1 MTHYRNFQVAVCEI
15 LPYLWWWGNPAPSS
29 TGGTTMTS
37 LPPNSMGR
45 ARTPR
50 PAPSEREQAVIMHL
64 MTYQQGNSFY
74 SDLLGKSMRF
84 TLSEAQM
91 ACVERNMATDADKAQ
106 KKADMI
112 ANKQVVVGG
121 RNKPVIGKIVSLKFD
136 TDKFNEPVAKVIVQQ
151 DNETKLW
158 GTIPVA
164 VFTKMGVTLNEGDSL
179 VFKANVS
186 KASEDPTFGFF
197 KFGADLAHF
206 GEQGITRTL
215 PDGTF
220 QFTSK
225 LDETVFF
232 ADARDLEPI
241 DLEDF

>member
-1 MTHYRNFQVAVCEI
+1 MTTYK
-15 LPYLWWWGNPAPSS
+15 
-29 TGGTTMTS
+29 
-37 LPPNSMGR
+37 
-45 ARTPR
+45 PR
-50 PAPSEREQAVIMHL
+50 PAPAEREQKVIMHL
-64 MTYQQGNSFY
+64 MNYANGNSFY
-74 SDLLGKSMRF
+74 TDILNKSMRLV
-84 TLSEAQM
+84 LSEGQM
-91 ACVERNMATDADKAQ
+91 ACIERNFETDKVKAE
-106 KKADMI
+106 KKAEMI

-136 TDKFNEPVAKVIVQQ
+136 TDGRNNNTPIAKVILERE
-151 DNETKLW
+151 DGTKLW

-179 VFKANVS
+179 VFKANITKS
-186 KASEDPTFGFF
+186 SDDPTFGFF

-232 ADARDLEPI
+232 ADASDELPEPA
-241 DLEDF
+241 DEVDGFTEPF

>member
-1 MTHYRNFQVAVCEI
+1 MSYQ
-15 LPYLWWWGNPAPSS
+15 S
-29 TGGTTMTS
+29 
-37 LPPNSMGR
+37 
-45 ARTPR
+45 RTPR

-64 MTYQQGNSFY
+64 MTYANGNTFY

-84 TLSEAQM
+84 VLSEGQM

-106 KKADMI
+106 KKAEMI

-121 RNKPVIGKIVSLKFD
+121 RNKPVIGTIVSLKFD
-136 TDKFNEPVAKVIVQQ
+136 TDGRNNISVAKVTVQQ
-151 DNETKLW
+151 DNGTKLW
-158 GTIPVA
+158 GMIPVS

-186 KASEDPTFGFF
+186 KASNDPTFGFF

-232 ADARDLEPI
+232 ADVSDLAPES
-241 DLEDF
+241 EDDFF

>member
-1 MTHYRNFQVAVCEI
+1 MSYS
-15 LPYLWWWGNPAPSS
+15 P
-29 TGGTTMTS
+29 
-37 LPPNSMGR
+37 
-45 ARTPR
+45 RTPR

-84 TLSEAQM
+84 VLSEGQM

-106 KKADMI
+106 KKAEMI

-136 TDKFNEPVAKVIVQQ
+136 TDNSNEPIAKVIVQQ
-151 DNETKLW
+151 DNGTKLW

-164 VFTKMGVTLNEGDSL
+164 VFTAMRVTLNEGDSL

-186 KASEDPTFGFF
+186 KSSEDPTFGFF

-206 GEQGITRTL
+206 GDTGGTRTL

-220 QFTSK
+220 QFVDNIT
-225 LDETVFF
+225 EEVIFFGGNTV
-232 ADARDLEPI
+232 ATGTI
-241 DLEDF
+241 D

>member
-1 MTHYRNFQVAVCEI
+1 MSYS
-15 LPYLWWWGNPAPSS
+15 P
-29 TGGTTMTS
+29 
-37 LPPNSMGR
+37 
-45 ARTPR
+45 RTPR

-84 TLSEAQM
+84 VLSEGQM
-91 ACVERNMATDADKAQ
+91 ACVERNMATDAEKAK
-106 KKADMI
+106 KKAEMI

-136 TDKFNEPVAKVIVQQ
+136 TDKFNEPIAKVIIER
-151 DNETKLW
+151 DNGTKLW

-164 VFTKMGVTLNEGDSL
+164 VFTAMRVVLNEGDSL
-179 VFKANVS
+179 VFNANVS

-197 KFGADLAHF
+197 KFGANLAHF
-206 GEQGITRTL
+206 GDTGSTRTL

-220 QFTSK
+220 QFVDNVT
-225 LDETVFF
+225 EEVIFFGGNTV
-232 ADARDLEPI
+232 ATGTI
-241 DLEDF
+241 DGDTVTFD